1 MISSSLRRRAAVLLV
16 VAFLVLP
23 WASAAAPRGKA
34 AQLGPGTVWD
44 LVNRLWGILTA
55 VWSETGCSIDPNGL
69 GCPGD
74 TSSQETPDT
83 GCSIDPDGRCLPGS

>member
-16 VAFLVLP
+16 VSFLVLP

-34 AQLGPGTVWD
+34 AQLGPGSVWD

-55 VWSETGCSIDPNGL
+55 VWSETGCSIDPNGRCL
-69 GCPGD
+69 PGEIPAP
-74 TSSQETPDT
+74 TSDE
-83 GCSIDPDGRCLPGS
+83 GCSADPFGRCLPGS